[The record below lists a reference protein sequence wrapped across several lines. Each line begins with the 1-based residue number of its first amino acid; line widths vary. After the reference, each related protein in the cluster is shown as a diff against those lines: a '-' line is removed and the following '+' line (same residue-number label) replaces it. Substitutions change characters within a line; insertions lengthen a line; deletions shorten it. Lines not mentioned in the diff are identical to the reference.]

1 MKTCFL
7 FGHRDTPQDLRQQI
21 ETAVEYHYSQ
31 LGVRHFIV
39 GGYGNFDRMTTN
51 AVKAVKH
58 CHRDI
63 CLRLLIPYHPA
74 ERPVEIPPGFDG
86 TLYPEG
92 MESIPRKFAI
102 VRANQYMIRNADT
115 IICYVKHFGNTRA
128 LLEQA
133 QKRSDLYVQNLAEE
147 I

>member
-1 MKTCFL
+1 MRACFL
-7 FGHRDTPQDLRQQI
+7 FGHRDSPYDLRPRI
-21 ETAVEYHYSQ
+21 EAAVEYHYSQ
-31 LGVRHFIV
+31 LGIRQFIV
-39 GGYGNFDRMTTN
+39 GGYGSFDRMSGS
-51 AVKAVKH
+51 AVKTVKLRH
-58 CHRDI
+58 PDI
-63 CLRLLIPYHPA
+63 NLLLLIPYHPA
-74 ERPVEIPPGFDG
+74 IRSTEVPPGFDG

-92 MESIPRKFAI
+92 MEIVPKKYAI

-115 IICYVKHFGNTRA
+115 VICYVKHYGNTRA

>member
-7 FGHRDTPQDLRQQI
+7 FGHRDAPYDLRPHI

-31 LGVRHFIV
+31 LGIHQFIV
-39 GGYGNFDRMTTN
+39 GEYGNFDRMAGG
-51 AVKAVKH
+51 AVKSVKLRH
-58 CHRDI
+58 SDI
-63 CLRLLIPYHPA
+63 DLRLLLPFHPA

-86 TLYPEG
+86 SFYPEG
-92 MESIPRKFAI
+92 MECVPKKFAI
-102 VRANQYMIRNADT
+102 VRANQYMIQNADT
-115 IICYVKHFGNTRA
+115 VICYVKHFGNTRA